1 MVNTGPI
8 LILEDDFEDQELLQ
22 EVLREIGIKEKMIFF
37 EDGVKAL
44 EYLMTTTEQPFLI
57 ISDINLP
64 GMSGLQFQ
72 QKINESEYLRK
83 KSIPLVFLTT
93 VENKAVIEQVYGLT
107 VQGFFTKPSTFAEYK
122 ETLLSITDYWRICR
136 HPNTYRV

>member
-22 EVLREIGIKEKMIFF
+22 EVLREIGIKEEMIFF

-44 EYLMTTTEQPFLI
+44 DYLMTAAEQPFLI

-93 VENKAVIEQVYGLT
+93 VENKAVIEQVYSLT
-107 VQGFFTKPSTFAEYK
+107 VQGFFTKPSSFAEYK
-122 ETLLSITDYWRICR
+122 ETLLSITAYWRICR